1 MMKPKVLPLVLIIL
15 CVGSFWAF
23 KSLGED
29 GKAVS
34 KQQKILTTLGSIIEE
49 NHYDPKPINDNFSRE
64 IYKKFLGELDPDKN
78 ILLQS
83 DLAALKKYETYIDD
97 EIHGATMEFLPALN
111 AIFTK
116 RQQETAVLYK
126 SILGAPFNY
135 KVDENIVTV
144 FIISALGHYGNK

>member
-1 MMKPKVLPLVLIIL
+1 MKQILNYMMKPKVLPLVLLIL
-15 CVGSFWAF
+15 FAGSFWAF

-64 IYKKFLGELDPDKN
+64 IFKKFLGELDPDKN

-83 DLAALKKYETYIDD
+83 DVNGLKKYETFIDD
-97 EIHGATMEFLPALN
+97 EIH
-111 AIFTK
+111 
-116 RQQETAVLYK
+116 
-126 SILGAPFNY
+126 
-135 KVDENIVTV
+135 
-144 FIISALGHYGNK
+144 